1 MDNCSPLKLKMKKTT
16 PSCIIY
22 GELGRTPMAVSIS
35 ARMIGFWERIVS
47 GKREKISYTL
57 YNILYKLDE
66 GKVYHS
72 KWINCIKDILT
83 KTGNVQF
90 WTDQHVNVN
99 FHLSMKVKKNLY
111 ESFVENWKLQVH
123 NLSKCSNY
131 RMYKTTFGFENYLT
145 ILPQDLLYNVCR
157 FRCSSHKLPIEKGR
171 FLSIDR
177 SERICTLCN
186 KHKMSDEFHYL
197 FYCSHFTQVFTSRTN

>member
-1 MDNCSPLKLKMKKTT
+1 MKEK
-16 PSCIIY
+16 CIIPN
-22 GELGRTPMAVSIS
+22 GSI
-35 ARMIGFWERIVS
+35 VL
-47 GKREKISYTL
+47 KIFY
-57 YNILYKLDE
+57 
-66 GKVYHS
+66 
-72 KWINCIKDILT
+72 
-83 KTGNVQF
+83 VQF

-99 FHLSMKVKKNLY
+99 FHLSKKVKKNLY

-177 SERICTLCN
+177 SERICTLCIFVTN
-186 KHKMSDEFHYL
+186 MKWVMNFIIYFTVPILLKQDVDSYL
-197 FYCSHFTQVFTSRTN
+197 SN

>member
-1 MDNCSPLKLKMKKTT
+1 MFYVLKTSRKLCLPIYILLQLFDSMIAPILMYGAEVWGYEDNNIIERLHLEFCKCILKVKKTT
-16 PSCIIY
+16 PSCMIY
-22 GELGRTPMAVSIS
+22 GELGRTPMTVFIS

-99 FHLSMKVKKNLY
+99 FHLSKKVKKK
-111 ESFVENWKLQVH
+111 SV
-123 NLSKCSNY
+123 
-131 RMYKTTFGFENYLT
+131 
-145 ILPQDLLYNVCR
+145 
-157 FRCSSHKLPIEKGR
+157 
-171 FLSIDR
+171 
-177 SERICTLCN
+177 
-186 KHKMSDEFHYL
+186 
-197 FYCSHFTQVFTSRTN
+197 